1 MQHATEITF
10 ICSLSSRDGMTLHC
24 EINKPQAEYSVR
36 RRQVRLIDHQ
46 LRLIDQQSSLI
57 DQTHRQWMLGL
68 ILYSICISVRVNK
81 ETCCLSAARLKSCS
95 GSAQM
100 HHPRHQNLLLQQ
112 ALHCCS
118 AHPGQM
124 HAVSS
129 TLPKVRA
136 RHLQ

>member
-36 RRQVRLIDHQ
+36 RRQVRLIDHAV
-46 LRLIDQQSSLI
+46 LLIDQQVSFNRPDTQAVGAWADTVLYLYISSHQQR
-57 DQTHRQWMLGL
+57 D
-68 ILYSICISVRVNK
+68 IL
-81 ETCCLSAARLKSCS
+81 ARLKSCS